1 MNYDTATHIYHKIK
15 LSSLGNLRDSLFRAA
30 VEYAQIRAHYRLA
43 TLEERAELDQHR
55 TLAHNALVSS
65 CNILSR
71 NMAQRGEN
79 IEWRAMLGDDRKTI
93 GDFACYLH
101 CILGIEAR

>member
-1 MNYDTATHIYHKIK
+1 MNYETATHIYYEIK

-30 VEYAQIRAHYRLA
+30 VEYAKIRAHYRPA
-43 TLEERAELDQHR
+43 TLEERTELDQRR
-55 TLAHNALVSS
+55 TLAHNALMSS

-79 IEWRAMLGDDRKTI
+79 IEWRALLGDDRKTI

>member
-1 MNYDTATHIYHKIK
+1 MNHDIAAHIYHHIK
-15 LSSLGNLRDSLFRAA
+15 LSSLENLRDSLFRSAI
-30 VEYAQIRAHYRLA
+30 EYAKIRVCYRLA
-43 TLEERAELDQHR
+43 TIEECLELDQRR
-55 TLAHNALVSS
+55 TLAHNALISS

-79 IEWRAMLGDDRKTI
+79 IEWRALLGDDRKEI

-101 CILGIEAR
+101 CIFGIEVR